1 MSEVYLFCNFVK
13 QILII
18 MKKIL
23 AIGGSNSSK
32 SINKTLASYIAN
44 QIKETSVTVLDWT
57 ELELPLYNPDLEVSN
72 GIPNNVA
79 KFRQW
84 VEEADAIV
92 LSLAEYNGLHP
103 AAFKNLWDWTSRIE
117 QKFWDNK
124 PMFLSATSPGG
135 RDGANVLRITKEII
149 PYFGGNVI
157 TDFSLPSFYDNFQD
171 GKIVN
176 EELLNELNQKLQ
188 EFQQTL
194 FN

>member
-44 QIKETSVTVLDWT
+44 QIKEASVTVLDWT

-117 QKFWDNK
+117 QKFWDSK

-135 RDGANVLRITKEII
+135 RGGANVLRITKEII